1 MKLNNIDAERARL
14 DLTRETFAKQL
25 GITSKTLRSWVNGKA
40 PIPSNKL
47 IQMCNMFNC
56 STDYLLG
63 RCEERSIKGVN

>member
-1 MKLNNIDAERARL
+1 MRFNNIEAERARL
-14 DLTRETFAKQL
+14 NMTREIFAKQL
-25 GITSKTLRSWVNGKA
+25 GVTSKTLRSWVNGEA

-63 RCEERSIKGVN
+63 RCEEKSVREVN